1 MSLGTTCSV
10 RAVRCPFCTRLDD
23 KVVDSRSAD
32 DGAAIRR
39 RRECLECGRRFT
51 TFERIEEVAL
61 TVVKRNGTREAFDR
75 SKVVRGLRAAT
86 KGGAVSDTQVESVT
100 SEVEERLRLEGTD
113 VSSQAI
119 GLAVLERLEA
129 IDPVAYLRF
138 ASVYRNF
145 TDPEDFAR
153 EASLLTKATEPKPA
167 S

>member
-1 MSLGTTCSV
+1 MPLWATCSV
-10 RAVRCPFCTRLDD
+10 RTVRCPFCTRIDD

-32 DGAAIRR
+32 DGTAIRR

-51 TFERIEEVAL
+51 TFERIEEVAF
-61 TVVKRNGTREAFDR
+61 TVIKRNGTREGFDR
-75 SKVVRGLRAAT
+75 SKVLRGLRAAT
-86 KGGAVSDTQVESVT
+86 KGGAVSEAQVESVT

-138 ASVYRNF
+138 ASVYKNF
-145 TDPEDFAR
+145 TDPADFAR